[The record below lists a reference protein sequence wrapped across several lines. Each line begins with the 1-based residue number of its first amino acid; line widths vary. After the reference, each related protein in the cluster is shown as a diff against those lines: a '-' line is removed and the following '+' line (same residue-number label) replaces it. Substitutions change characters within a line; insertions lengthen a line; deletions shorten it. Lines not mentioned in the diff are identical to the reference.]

1 MKVYLCACVPEEDRA
16 TANNAEEKEGLLQ
29 DAAAL
34 LQKEAPKL
42 EGKTVNL
49 QKEAFTLV
57 SSSLDVFKGLLCI
70 LMVYSHVDLCLVN
83 PTEVYYGK
91 LGHFVGNA
99 ASGMCFLGFMFSYG
113 YTCYWA
119 YLSDLRP
126 RPFSERLERVARSA
140 ILPIIGAWVCSFA
153 WSFMCFKIPITYDS
167 VVGILTFYYVWGNGP
182 DFLLSFT
189 ALLLVSFAMRKV
201 FVVGLTSD
209 GTTNGRVRFALTAF
223 AMLAGPMLLTK
234 CVVADCTG
242 YGRYWQFVLPC
253 DKREPVGMANLPA
266 LPHFFYFN
274 LGVLAAVGTHNF
286 GEALMELRTLP
297 LGTTGAKSATLFSV
311 LAGGMLVLNVVLAV
325 LAYPLYDQWWQ
336 NFGNIAVPTKF
347 GEIIRGWSRGPSPL
361 WLLGNLW
368 WVYTLFLVS
377 LFWSGVARYGPSV
390 QQVLRVPLSWFE
402 HLGANVLIYL
412 VVSDCMLAGLYR
424 GNQFPLT
431 AVQGGYAT
439 LMILASTRFIHYLGA
454 SGRK

>member
-1 MKVYLCACVPEEDRA
+1 MKVYLCACVPEERDQV
-16 TANNAEEKEGLLQ
+16 NVEEKEGLLPK
-29 DAAAL
+29 AAAAAAVAAPAEKGRNM
-34 LQKEAPKL
+34 QKE
-42 EGKTVNL
+42 V
-49 QKEAFTLV
+49 FTLV
-57 SSSLDVFKGLLCI
+57 SGSLDVFKGLLCI
-70 LMVYSHVDLCLVN
+70 LMIYSHVDLCLVN

-126 RPFSERLERVARSA
+126 RPLSERLERVARSA
-140 ILPIIGAWVCSFA
+140 VLPIIGAWVCSFA

-167 VVGILTFYYVWGNGP
+167 VVGIMTFYYVWGNGP

-189 ALLLVSFAMRKV
+189 MLLLVSFAMRRA

-209 GTTNGRVRFALTAF
+209 GTTLGRCKVAATSAFLLLFPMVLTQ
-223 AMLAGPMLLTK
+223 

-242 YGRYWQFVLPC
+242 NARYWQFMLPC
-253 DKREPVGMANLPA
+253 NKREAVGMANLPA

-274 LGVLAAVGTHNF
+274 LGVLAAVGTQQL
-286 GEALMELRTLP
+286 GEHLADRSLP
-297 LGTTGAKSATLFSV
+297 LAAPQKTVQLLAVVGVGALC
-311 LAGGMLVLNVVLAV
+311 LNVVFAV

-336 NFGNIAVPTKF
+336 NFGNIAVPTRF

-368 WVYTLFLVS
+368 WIYTLFLGSLVVS
-377 LFWSGVARYGPSV
+377 ALHRYGQPWM
-390 QQVLRVPLSWFE
+390 QTPLGWLE

-412 VVSDCMLAGLYR
+412 VISDILLAGLYR

-431 AVQGGYAT
+431 AAQGGVAT
-439 LMILASTRFIHYLGA
+439 LMIIASTRFIHYLGA